1 MKVMTSLVRR
11 EVVSA
16 PGDSY
21 FSVVTSRISM
31 MWNRVTCQMISDTEL
46 QYNYLSANCEMLL
59 IMAGL
64 GDQ

>member
-31 MWNRVTCQMISDTEL
+31 MWNTATCQMISDTEL
-46 QYNYLSANCEMLL
+46 QYNYLSANCEM
-59 IMAGL
+59 
-64 GDQ
+64 